1 MSSPIDLT
9 QLPVPNVIEQLDYE
23 QILANRK
30 AKLLALVPEDHRSEI
45 EVTLRLESEPL
56 TILLEENALQEMVL
70 RNRINDAARAVML
83 AYAKGADLR
92 GIGANFNVEQLIVT
106 PADPDT
112 VPPVAEIREDEGSLK
127 LRIQEAF
134 DGLSVAGPGAA
145 YEFFARSAHGQV
157 ADARASSHVPCEV
170 VIAVLSTE
178 GDGTADQA
186 LLDTVT
192 AALCPEDIRPI
203 GDLVIVQSA
212 EIITYE
218 IVAEIYVPPG
228 PESSII
234 SAAAIKR
241 AQDETKKKRPLGR
254 GVYRSKLDA
263 VLHVEGVIKVNL
275 IEPSADIVLTSLQAA
290 RCTNITVISKA
301 MDV

>member
-9 QLPVPNVIEQLDYE
+9 QLPAPNIIESLDYE

-30 AKLLALVPEDHRSEI
+30 AKLLTLVPEDRRNEI
-45 EVTLRLESEPL
+45 EATLQLESEPL

-92 GIGANFNVEQLIVT
+92 GIGANFNIEQLIVT
-106 PADPDT
+106 PADPDA
-112 VPPVAEIREDEGSLK
+112 VPPVAEVREDEESLK

-157 ADARASSHVPCEV
+157 ADARAASPAPCEV

-186 LLDTVT
+186 LLDAIT
-192 AALCPEDIRPI
+192 AALRHEDIRPI
-203 GDLVIVQSA
+203 GDLVTVQSA
-212 EIITYE
+212 EVIPYE

-234 SAAAIKR
+234 SDAAIQR
-241 AQDETKKKRPLGR
+241 AQDETEKKRPLGR

-263 VLHVEGVIKVNL
+263 VLHAEGVIKVNL
-275 IEPSADIVLTSLQAA
+275 IEPSTDIVLTSQQAA
-290 RCTNITVISKA
+290 YCTNITVTTKV

>member
-9 QLPVPNVIEQLDYE
+9 QLPAPNIIESLDYE

-30 AKLLALVPEDHRSEI
+30 AKLLTLVPEDRRNEI
-45 EVTLRLESEPL
+45 EATLQLESEPL

-92 GIGANFNVEQLIVT
+92 GIGANFNIEQLIVT
-106 PADPDT
+106 PADPDA
-112 VPPVAEIREDEGSLK
+112 VPPVAEAREDEESLK

-157 ADARASSHVPCEV
+157 ADARAASPAPCEV

-186 LLDTVT
+186 LLDAIT
-192 AALCPEDIRPI
+192 AALRHEDIRPI
-203 GDLVIVQSA
+203 GDLVTVQSA
-212 EIITYE
+212 EVIPYE

-234 SAAAIKR
+234 SDAAIQR
-241 AQDETKKKRPLGR
+241 AQDETEKKRPLGR
-254 GVYRSKLDA
+254 GIYRSKLDA
-263 VLHVEGVIKVNL
+263 VLHAEGVIKVNL
-275 IEPSADIVLTSLQAA
+275 IEPSTDIVLTSQQAA
-290 RCTNITVISKA
+290 YCTNITVTTKV